1 MTRAEYGSGSVYR
14 RASDNRWVGAIA
26 NGYNANGTR
35 RRSTVTATT
44 KAQVK
49 RKLRGKRLAIE
60 RGEETS
66 KRMTVAQWAKAYLDI
81 RVRDLSPKGYNAA
94 ANPVRNWVVPAIGH
108 RRLDALTPADVR
120 AVHTACRAA
129 GRDPAD
135 VHRAMRTML
144 NRAAEEGHHI
154 PTSVLK
160 VKAPKSG
167 KSDRAAMTVAEGLA
181 CIKAA
186 ADLPHGVR
194 WLFALLYG
202 ERLGEC
208 LGLTWDAID
217 FDKGEARIEWQ
228 LQSLP
233 YVDRKNKAAGF
244 RIPDGYELR
253 HLVDGYHLVRP
264 KSKAGYRVAPLL
276 PPVQRA
282 LLAWREKAPHNPWGL
297 VWPTAGGRPAND
309 KHDRAEWHAL
319 QGTAGVGHPSGRP
332 YHIHECRSFAATM
345 LFDAGVPEHVI
356 TDLLGHSTIATSLRY
371 RTVRREP
378 LLDALTLVGERLEL
392 NKGGPT

>member
-1 MTRAEYGSGSVYR
+1 
-14 RASDNRWVGAIA
+14 
-26 NGYNANGTR
+26 
-35 RRSTVTATT
+35 
-44 KAQVK
+44 
-49 RKLRGKRLAIE
+49 
-60 RGEETS
+60 
-66 KRMTVAQWAKAYLDI
+66 
-81 RVRDLSPKGYNAA
+81 
-94 ANPVRNWVVPAIGH
+94 
-108 RRLDALTPADVR
+108 
-120 AVHTACRAA
+120 
-129 GRDPAD
+129 
-135 VHRAMRTML
+135 ML

-160 VKAPKSG
+160 VKAPKSA

-186 ADLPHGVR
+186 AELPHGVR

-233 YVDRKNKAAGF
+233 YAHGCQKGNETGTLLPTCGRRPASCPKRTT
-244 RIPDGYELR
+244 RIPDGYECR

-276 PPVQRA
+276 PPVQSA

-297 VWPTAGGRPAND
+297 VWPTTGGRPAND

-378 LLDALTLVGERLEL
+378 LIDALTLVGERLEL
-392 NKGGPT
+392 NKGEPT